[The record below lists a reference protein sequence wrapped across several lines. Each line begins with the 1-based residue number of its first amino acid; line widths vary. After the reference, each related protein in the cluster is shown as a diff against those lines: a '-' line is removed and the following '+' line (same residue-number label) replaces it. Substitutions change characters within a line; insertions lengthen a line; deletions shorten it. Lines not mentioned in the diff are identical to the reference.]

1 MQESEQVDNQ
11 ADENSITNNN
21 NNSHED
27 EKDKKTIH
35 QLIDFFRTQK
45 NAKQKDARKVL
56 NESSEQKSWDQSSI
70 KTSVV
75 TVENVGIT
83 SLNVRK
89 KLARL

>member
-45 NAKQKDARKVL
+45 NAKQKDA
-56 NESSEQKSWDQSSI
+56 
-70 KTSVV
+70 
-75 TVENVGIT
+75 
-83 SLNVRK
+83 
-89 KLARL
+89 

>member
-35 QLIDFFRTQK
+35 QLIDSFRTKK
-45 NAKQKDARKVL
+45 NAKPEKF
-56 NESSEQKSWDQSSI
+56 
-70 KTSVV
+70 
-75 TVENVGIT
+75 
-83 SLNVRK
+83 
-89 KLARL
+89 